1 MLLAEDNDF
10 NAEIATNF
18 SPKRS
23 GPPTASPA
31 SIDTQ
36 LPITDDYSA
45 APKIR
50 WLHDAAKAY
59 LPTIAT
65 TANAF
70 AEDCCKAPEV
80 VMNEYVTKSID
91 MNVLPSIE
99 RHLKPLN
106 DKFN

>member
-1 MLLAEDNDF
+1 MC
-10 NAEIATNF
+10 
-18 SPKRS
+18 
-23 GPPTASPA
+23 
-31 SIDTQ
+31 
-36 LPITDDYSA
+36 
-45 APKIR
+45 
-50 WLHDAAKAY
+50 
-59 LPTIAT
+59 PTIAT

-80 VMNEYVTKSID
+80 VMNEYVTKPID